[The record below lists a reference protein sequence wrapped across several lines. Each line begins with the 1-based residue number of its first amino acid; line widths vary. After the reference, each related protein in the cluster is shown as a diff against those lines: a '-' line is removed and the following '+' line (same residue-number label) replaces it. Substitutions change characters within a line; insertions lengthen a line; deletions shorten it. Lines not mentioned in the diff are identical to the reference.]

1 MHALLLLTVHVCHA
15 AERWARVASAAL
27 VLDAVHA
34 VHALLLTTI
43 GCHAAGRGT
52 QSGFQGQ

>member
-34 VHALLLTTI
+34 LLLTTI